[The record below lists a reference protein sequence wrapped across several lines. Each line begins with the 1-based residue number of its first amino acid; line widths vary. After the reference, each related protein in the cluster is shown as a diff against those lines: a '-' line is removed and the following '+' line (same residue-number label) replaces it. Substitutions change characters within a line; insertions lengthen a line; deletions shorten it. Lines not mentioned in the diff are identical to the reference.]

1 MFGEYA
7 QIATYLQQTR
17 DGAPQTAQECLPP
30 YLCPTYSPPQLYNIG
45 REKKN
50 NFEDFILIAEF
61 SELEGPKPVMTI
73 PKEGGAHIDQ
83 NAFAVKI
90 LAVDFQTSSEGFS
103 ITEDAQVLISDTEL
117 GIHAF
122 VHHLILYDNTAR
134 GFVRP
139 YCITYITTEQRKL
152 LHFYE
157 DISLQFKKAAR
168 YLKYGNKIV
177 FVGDLERHL
186 KDLEHTKG
194 YLLNQVSKMRLKD
207 DLNEN
212 QVNEA
217 RKNAENEMYRTLQ
230 TIRQSST
237 EIKEIISILK
247 PLLND
252 RRLEAKFRELEDK
265 AFQQT
270 TQAGE
275 DKLSLQDNWFN
286 DLSSIEECD
295 LRSGSLNESKVSPLT
310 LFKPRDYKPLLVET
324 KKAKRFNAPLR
335 GLHELCSW
343 GAKEGLKKFRNIHDH
358 FKKEAM
364 VLDLERNE
372 SRMLRPRCTSLSHGH
387 CVTGNFLS
395 DVYMKN
401 VPNCVTNEFEGW
413 SMYSGHQ
420 WGSSASLESL
430 DSFKSAD
437 DGSLLSL
444 NTFNS
449 AESIHSFLAL
459 DISLLAETEY
469 YPDVENFNDINVDK
483 NGPDTSG
490 SPRVSGKSSLKS
502 NLSMLSIC
510 KTSDLDFTDSQ
521 TIVEDDSEYLFSEKN
536 LVEVNTKVESSTASL
551 SSHTFPKA
559 SQCSNIDISSIRETS
574 DVSTHLDS
582 LPNVNSHQVITF
594 KNIMSDKTNHIKCI
608 SIPLDIDDSSSIP
621 SDISVNEMN
630 SLESNNTQSALSPS
644 YSDKQFTEELVT
656 FRENLCKS
664 EVPEIKGD
672 GKSKLSTLLDEEDN
686 SKHYVKPGL
695 QFGPFSIASVEE
707 ISSVSLTPSSDSY
720 QTPSDYGCSFLKL
733 PNGIPANMSQL
744 AQELNGLRNDY
755 VSKFYVEED
764 DTARYRAESDTSSA
778 FTEISLRDLFSY
790 RDNASD
796 HNKNHQLQ
804 TGKDIS
810 DGISKGK
817 QFYEDV
823 DSPVPCASVWKPR
836 CRLYTLGEWISNSS
850 IGKPG
855 SCILEVLSSYQNL
868 HHIIYSLLSGRPVL
882 IAASVRLEQEVIKLV
897 RALTIFVPMTK
908 RKRQNVLEWT
918 SKPLSI
924 VDLAK
929 LKLVGICRPDKRS
942 LDSFIP
948 CAVKKTCCIV
958 DLEKR
963 VIIASPYQGFYISA
977 MMSKRK
983 LFKTDVQYLS
993 YIHWWL
999 MELAAKAFLFFH
1011 SFCLSSTGS
1020 ILYSL
1025 SPRDQH
1031 DPYST
1036 TEKTESTIMTKLGI
1050 RDCDCEIIQHFSELV
1065 KLSKIESKICHGT
1078 DSGSIVYPF
1087 NIQHKVCQTYRC

>member
-30 YLCPTYSPPQLYNIG
+30 YLCPTYSPPQLYNFG

-449 AESIHSFLAL
+449 
-459 DISLLAETEY
+459 
-469 YPDVENFNDINVDK
+469 
-483 NGPDTSG
+483 
-490 SPRVSGKSSLKS
+490 
-502 NLSMLSIC
+502 
-510 KTSDLDFTDSQ
+510 
-521 TIVEDDSEYLFSEKN
+521 
-536 LVEVNTKVESSTASL
+536 
-551 SSHTFPKA
+551 
-559 SQCSNIDISSIRETS
+559 
-574 DVSTHLDS
+574 
-582 LPNVNSHQVITF
+582 
-594 KNIMSDKTNHIKCI
+594 
-608 SIPLDIDDSSSIP
+608 
-621 SDISVNEMN
+621 
-630 SLESNNTQSALSPS
+630 
-644 YSDKQFTEELVT
+644 YSDKQFTEEQVT
-656 FRENLCKS
+656 FRENFCKS
-664 EVPEIKGD
+664 DVPEIKGD

-823 DSPVPCASVWKPR
+823 DSPVSCASIWKPR

-948 CAVKKTCCIV
+948 CAVKKTCSIV

-1065 KLSKIESKICHGT
+1065 KLAKIESKICHGT